1 MYFVLK
7 NVSLKRRDFN
17 MSEEIKTIEEKKC
30 NCICQSE
37 YFKKFSCIALG
48 TFVGGFCA
56 LNLFAALHKPPM
68 MPMMP
73 MGGMHKP
80 HQQIMMHKGFA
91 HKHHPGCNCSKK
103 MMMKKHFEKRA
114 DFAKQMEEKLEDKK

>member
-1 MYFVLK
+1 
-7 NVSLKRRDFN
+7 

-37 YFKKFSCIALG
+37 YFKKFTCITLG

-56 LNLFAALHKPPM
+56 LNLFAALNKPPM

-73 MGGMHKP
+73 MGGFKAP
-80 HQQIMMHKGFA
+80 HYQMMMHEGFH
-91 HKHHPGCNCSKK
+91 HKHHSGCNCKK
-103 MMMKKHFEKRA
+103 EMMKKHFEKKA
-114 DFAKQMEEKLEDKK
+114 EFAKKIEAKKMENKD